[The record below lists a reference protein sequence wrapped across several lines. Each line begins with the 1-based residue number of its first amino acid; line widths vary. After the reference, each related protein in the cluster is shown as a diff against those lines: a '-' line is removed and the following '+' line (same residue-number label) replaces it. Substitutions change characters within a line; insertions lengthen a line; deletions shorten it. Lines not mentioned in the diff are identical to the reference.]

1 MFNFDK
7 QKDKWNQI
15 LRERKYRPSF
25 FGLSAHFDWKIILLF
40 TIMTL
45 ILITFFGLSMQR
57 KIDYV
62 IEKDYSTDVNV
73 RGADS
78 VKIEFFEKKL
88 EKAEK

>member
-45 ILITFFGLSMQR
+45 ILITFFGFSMQR